1 MHSEGLLCGLGVNLL
16 ELHPMVTPQS
26 GGDGCLRGKELS
38 CSPISKNKLLLI
50 RCFQTSSTPQLAC
63 LGHPLFLPTTPFRPA
78 SLKPT
83 PNSNAPLGY
92 SGRRKGHRAP
102 LGCGFPWIMGCS
114 TACLCHRESEG
125 VPSTAIREISLLK
138 ELKHPNIVR

>member
-1 MHSEGLLCGLGVNLL
+1 MWTGSQFAGAASHGDPSEWGRWLPEGQRALMFPHL
-16 ELHPMVTPQS
+16 
-26 GGDGCLRGKELS
+26 
-38 CSPISKNKLLLI
+38 KNKDVVLNTLLLI

-63 LGHPLFLPTTPFRPA
+63 LGHPLFLPTTPFPPA
-78 SLKPT
+78 SPKPT